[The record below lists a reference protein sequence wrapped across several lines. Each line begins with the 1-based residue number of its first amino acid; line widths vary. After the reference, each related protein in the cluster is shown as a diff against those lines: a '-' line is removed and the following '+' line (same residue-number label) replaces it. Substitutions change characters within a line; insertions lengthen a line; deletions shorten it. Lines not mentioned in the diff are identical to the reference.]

1 MVVYIAKL
9 MNLSESQKKQVAD
22 WVTSGLKLSE
32 IQQHLATEFGLR
44 LTYMEVRLLLAD
56 LNLVPKESE
65 PVPREKQPEQDK
77 PAPAQP
83 AQTGGVT
90 VTVDQLAQPGAL
102 ISGKVTFSDGQR
114 ATWYLDQLGRL
125 GVVPEKQ
132 GYRPSAADMEQFQ
145 LSLESE
151 LARLGYI
158 ER

>member
-1 MVVYIAKL
+1 MTL
-9 MNLSESQKKQVAD
+9 NEPQKRQVAD
-22 WVTSGLKLSE
+22 WVASGLKLSE
-32 IQQHLATEFGLR
+32 IQERLATEFGLR

-56 LNLVPKESE
+56 LNLVPKETE
-65 PVPREKQPEQDK
+65 PPPREKQPKQDK
-77 PAPAQP
+77 PEPTQP

-114 ATWYLDQLGRL
+114 ASWYLDQLGRL

>member
-1 MVVYIAKL
+1 MTL
-9 MNLSESQKKQVAD
+9 NESQKKQVAD
-22 WVTSGLKLSE
+22 WVASGLKLSE
-32 IQQHLATEFGLR
+32 IQERLATEFGLR

-56 LNLVPKESE
+56 LNLVPKETE
-65 PVPREKQPEQDK
+65 PPPGEKQPEQDK
-77 PAPAQP
+77 PEPTQP

-114 ATWYLDQLGRL
+114 ASWYLDQLGRL
-125 GVVPEKQ
+125 GVVPDKQ

>member
-1 MVVYIAKL
+1 MTL
-9 MNLSESQKKQVAD
+9 NESQKRQVAD
-22 WVTSGLKLSE
+22 WVASGLKLSE
-32 IQQHLATEFGLR
+32 IQERLATEFGLR

-56 LNLVPKESE
+56 LNLVPKETE
-65 PVPREKQPEQDK
+65 PPPREKQPKQDK
-77 PAPAQP
+77 PEPTQP

-114 ATWYLDQLGRL
+114 ASWYLDQLGRL

>member
-1 MVVYIAKL
+1 MTL
-9 MNLSESQKKQVAD
+9 NESQKKQVAD
-22 WVTSGLKLSE
+22 WVASGLKLSE
-32 IQQHLATEFGLR
+32 IQERLATEFGLR

-56 LNLVPKESE
+56 LNLMLKETE
-65 PVPREKQPEQDK
+65 PPPGEKQPKQDK
-77 PAPAQP
+77 PEPTQP
-83 AQTGGVT
+83 AQTGGVN

-114 ATWYLDQLGRL
+114 ASWYLDQLGRL
-125 GVVPEKQ
+125 GVIPEKQ
-132 GYRPSAADMEQFQ
+132 GYRPSAADMERFQ

>member
-1 MVVYIAKL
+1 MTL
-9 MNLSESQKKQVAD
+9 NESQKRQVAD
-22 WVTSGLKLSE
+22 WVASGLKLSE
-32 IQQHLATEFGLR
+32 IQERLATEFGLR

-56 LNLVPKESE
+56 LNLVPKETE
-65 PVPREKQPEQDK
+65 PPPREKQAKQDK
-77 PAPAQP
+77 PEPTQP

-114 ATWYLDQLGRL
+114 ASWYLDQLGRL

-151 LARLGYI
+151 LVRLGYI